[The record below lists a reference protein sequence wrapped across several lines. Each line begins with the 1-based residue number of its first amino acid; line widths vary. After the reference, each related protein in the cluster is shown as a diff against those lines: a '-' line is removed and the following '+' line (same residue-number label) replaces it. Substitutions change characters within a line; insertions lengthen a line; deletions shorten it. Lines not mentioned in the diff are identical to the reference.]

1 MINTIETRLKLDLT
15 QELDINSCVSLWSE
29 FYRKTWVMFN
39 NLHLEE
45 NVIWHNLMNTNLF
58 TSHQVDSLIN
68 KVKSEHNKIK
78 ALTKSQFKTAPS

>member
-1 MINTIETRLKLDLT
+1 
-15 QELDINSCVSLWSE
+15 
-29 FYRKTWVMFN
+29 MFN